1 MVKVRFN
8 ALDVAAS
15 VNALRLAL
23 RGMRLNNIYDIDNK
37 VKPLCRVV
45 FSHDRFLTCFSSDVP
60 AQVLKA
66 RGQVFPGHRERG
78 ASAPVDVFARE
89 E

>member
-15 VNALRLAL
+15 VNSLRLEL

-37 VKPLCRVV
+37 VPRSGSLLCCV
-45 FSHDRFLTCFSSDVP
+45 LT
-60 AQVLKA
+60 
-66 RGQVFPGHRERG
+66 
-78 ASAPVDVFARE
+78 
-89 E
+89 